1 MQLVDDELDAFL
13 TGKTPGHQPEKPE
26 NGNIYI
32 SFTIYTEL
40 LTVLKINLW
49 TKNS

>member
-32 SFTIYTEL
+32 RG
-40 LTVLKINLW
+40 LW
-49 TKNS
+49 RNALSYHKAILRSPL